1 MSVSRSSSS
10 CPPMRQGRE
19 MAAEEPVQG
28 PVTFE
33 EVAVYF
39 TREEGALL
47 DPAQRAL
54 YRDVMQETYENV
66 TSLARLGAILRGDLT
81 STTKSPVDTSA
92 GVEAVERGSNPEVEV
107 IDEEV
112 ESDDDV
118 QLPVGSSGGAS
129 SQELFSTPEVS
140 RQSQQLLSGEQ
151 EAGDK
156 MPETM
161 WPSGTPPSTLA
172 KYLRQIRKRPRRSK
186 EDMFREVLHCSSA
199 EKRECKEC
207 WEAERQNRKEDQE
220 FKDATERMIKVMEE
234 QTHMLKSLIMLQTEQ
249 I

>member
-66 TSLARLGAILRGDLT
+66 TSL
-81 STTKSPVDTSA
+81 
-92 GVEAVERGSNPEVEV
+92 GVEAVERGSNPEDEV
-107 IDEEV
+107 IEEEV

-156 MPETM
+156 MPGM

-172 KYLRQIRKRPRRSK
+172 KHLRQITKRPRRSK

-234 QTHMLKSLIMLQTEQ
+234 QTHMLKSLIELQTEQ
-249 I
+249 IY